1 MRGSLIDT
9 FAMNNNK
16 LSKLTLIVLALIF
29 SGTNLRAAA
38 RQQPVIIPVAGNSWK
53 KDNSVQIYFSLS
65 KPAKSRISLDIVPD
79 GDAEIVIKAGKQ
91 LRTLKVTGKAPQLI
105 DAGTFQFDH
114 SGYTTIEL
122 TEKSGSLGVARAV
135 HLNDLAS
142 EVETNYVK
150 DNQDNRFYWGRRG
163 PSVHLNYQLPETL
176 VKQDISWFYNEITV
190 PQGKDPVGSYFMAN
204 GFGEGY
210 FGIQV
215 NSKSERRVLFS
226 IWSPFHTDDP
236 SAIPDDQKILM
247 LKKGENVHAGEF
259 GDEGSGGQSFLVYP
273 WAAGK
278 RYAFLTSAVPDQ
290 ATNSTIYTSYFK
302 PADADW
308 MLIASFRRPQTQ
320 TYLTKLHSFLEN
332 FDPEMGDQTRKA
344 VYSNQ
349 WIRDKSGNW
358 VSLNKAKFTGDDI
371 ARRAYRIDY
380 AGGLSKTGFFLQ
392 NGGFFSPGVPLNEI
406 FTVPFKPVHPPE
418 IDFSLLP

>member
-9 FAMNNNK
+9 FAMKNK
-16 LSKLTLIVLALIF
+16 KQSKLIIILLALLV
-29 SGTNLRAAA
+29 SGINLPAAI
-38 RQQPVIIPVAGNSWK
+38 RQQPVIIPDAGNSWK
-53 KDNSVQIYFSLS
+53 KDNSVRIYFNLS
-65 KPAKSRISLDIVPD
+65 KPTKSRISLDIIPD
-79 GDAEIVIKAGKQ
+79 GDAEIVIKAGNKS
-91 LRTLKVTGKAPQLI
+91 RTLKLTGNAPQMI
-105 DAGTFQFDH
+105 DAGTFQFDR
-114 SGYTTIEL
+114 SGYSTIEL
-122 TEKSGSLGVARAV
+122 IKKSGNLGIARAV
-135 HLNDLAS
+135 HLNDLPA
-142 EVETNYVK
+142 EVQTNYVK

-163 PSVHLNYQLPETL
+163 PSVHLNYDVPETL

-190 PQGKDPVGSYFMAN
+190 SEGKDPVGSYFMAN

-215 NSKSERRVLFS
+215 NSKAERRVLFS

-247 LKKGENVHAGEF
+247 LRKGKNVQAGEF

-273 WAAGK
+273 WKAGK
-278 RYAFLTSAVPDQ
+278 KYAFLTSAVPDK
-290 ATNSTIYTSYFK
+290 ATNSTVYTSYFK
-302 PADADW
+302 PADAEW

-320 TYLTKLHSFLEN
+320 TYLTRLHSFLEN

-349 WIRDKSGNW
+349 WIRDKSGHW
-358 VSLNKAKFTGDDI
+358 ISLSKAKFSGDDI
-371 ARRAYRIDY
+371 AKRAYRIDY
-380 AGGLSKTGFFLQ
+380 AGGLSKNGFFLQ

-406 FTVPFKPVHPPE
+406 FTLPRNAVHPPE
-418 IDFSLLP
+418 IDFSLLR